1 MECSRKDAFKEETKD
16 IAYCVCVSALRTIC
30 RKYSATGEFEHE
42 LEMDAWK
49 AKYTKCGWPLLIP
62 ENVKRQYATGNANR
76 AQKVSLLQ
84 TYLLR
89 HQV

>member
-1 MECSRKDAFKEETKD
+1 M
-16 IAYCVCVSALRTIC
+16 CVSALRTIC

>member
-1 MECSRKDAFKEETKD
+1 MECSRKDTFKEETKD

-49 AKYTKCGWPLLIP
+49 AKYTKCGWLAVINSRDREKAVCDRKCEQSTKGVSTP
-62 ENVKRQYATGNANR
+62 NVFT
-76 AQKVSLLQ
+76 
-84 TYLLR
+84 
-89 HQV
+89 